1 MSSKK
6 IIAIGL
12 EAVEP
17 ELLEKWCDEGLLPTI
32 ASLREKGAYRRMR
45 SPAEVS
51 SGASWSSINC
61 GVTPGKHG
69 MGFCHRQYK
78 NGTYHTRKKRADEV
92 GRLPFWTNLAADK
105 RVFTMDVPE
114 TRTYDVNGVELVGWG
129 LEYKAWKADST
140 PKGLMHKIEKEF
152 GGHPLDDWYQT
163 KANSVEGW
171 LDLKKKVL
179 WATNTRTRIA
189 KKYLSQ
195 EKFDFAL
202 VAYAET
208 HFGGHLFWHLNDK
221 DHPDYDAEIEKA
233 VGNPILEIYQAC
245 DAGIKELMALNP
257 DATHFIFSNTGIG
270 PNYSARHFT
279 GEVLRRLGYRASN
292 PTGNETNKSGLPSAD
307 VFAVEKYEK
316 MFGQRNIQRVKAIVP
331 EKIWDTLTRRFL
343 AFGSDWKDSI
353 AYDIPGDNTGTIR
366 INLIGREPK
375 GKVEP
380 KDYDEVCDTIAKKF
394 LAITDADTGE
404 SLVREVV
411 RVHKKYPGEN
421 GGDLPDL
428 LIKRVEG
435 RQINAMTSPE
445 IGEIRLDHLPDA
457 RTGAHKDY
465 GFFLAVGGGI
475 KHLNGSADEHEVYN
489 WDFAPTALH
498 IMGEPI
504 PDDMDGKPMMDIFEE
519 EEAKEQVA

>member
-17 ELLEKWCDEGLLPTI
+17 TLLEQWCDEGLLPTI
-32 ASLREKGAYRRMR
+32 ASLRENGAYRRMR

-78 NGTYHTRKKRADEV
+78 NGTYTVRKKRADEV
-92 GRLPFWTNLAADK
+92 GRLPFWTNLSPEK
-105 RVFTMDVPE
+105 RIFTMDVPE
-114 TRTYDVNGVELVGWG
+114 TRTYGLNGIELVGWG

-140 PKGLMHKIEKEF
+140 PKGLIPKIAKEF
-152 GGHPLDDWYQT
+152 GEHPLDGWYQT
-163 KANSVEGW
+163 KAQSVDGW
-171 LDLKKKVL
+171 LKLKEKVL
-179 WATNTRTRIA
+179 WATRTRTKIA
-189 KKYLSQ
+189 KNYISQ
-195 EKFDFAL
+195 ENYDFAL

-208 HFGGHLFWHLNDK
+208 HFGGHLFWHINDK
-221 DHPDYDAEIEKA
+221 AHPDYNAEVEKE

-245 DAGIKELMALNP
+245 DDGIKEIMALDL
-257 DATHFIFSNTGIG
+257 DATYFIFSNTGMG

-279 GEVLRRLGYRASN
+279 GEALRRLGYRASD
-292 PTGNETNKSGLPSAD
+292 PTGNKTNKSGLPSAD
-307 VFAVEKYEK
+307 VFAVERFEK
-316 MFGQRNIQRVKAIVP
+316 MFGQRNIQRVKAIMP

-343 AFGSDWKDSI
+343 LFGSDWKDSI

-366 INLIGREPK
+366 INLKGREPN
-375 GKVEP
+375 GKVDP
-380 KDYDEVCDTIAKKF
+380 KDYDDLCDKIAEEF
-394 LAITDADTGE
+394 LAIKDADTGE
-404 SLVREVV
+404 PLVREVV
-411 RVHKKYPGEN
+411 RVHEKYPGDN

-428 LIKRVEG
+428 LVKWVEG
-435 RQINAMTSPE
+435 RQITAMESPN
-445 IGEIRLDHLPDA
+445 IGEIRLDHLPDV

-465 GFFLAVGGGI
+465 GFFLAVGKGI
-475 KHLNGSADEHEVYN
+475 RHLNGSADLQEVYN
-489 WDFAPTALH
+489 WDVAPTALH

-504 PDDMDGKPMMDIFEE
+504 PDDMDGKPMLDIFEDNVAE
-519 EEAKEQVA
+519 EQVA